1 MQEFFCPDPVALH
14 ARLRPDS
21 VACIELASNRRWN
34 YRELDADIQRAVA
47 LLRHQGIGAGE
58 RIAVLARN
66 SVYQI
71 ILQQAL
77 MRLGA
82 IFVPLNWR
90 LSEHELAH
98 LLEDCTP
105 TILYSDDRSLELPP
119 SCRNRS
125 FASFAFDIAAFDP
138 APRCLPQ
145 SSRNTCIILYTS
157 GTSGVPKGAL
167 LTAQFLLATALNFN
181 VLGEV
186 DTGCIFLCDT
196 PMFHV
201 IGIVAQIWPPL
212 LRGGTFIVS
221 PGFDAENT
229 NDRLGNPDFGV
240 THYFCVPQMA
250 EALRHTP
257 NFAPERWTKL
267 KALFTGGAPNPAAHI
282 RWWLDRGVRMVD
294 GYGMTE
300 TGTTLGMPLSP
311 DLLRSK
317 AGAAGV
323 PGPLTA
329 VRLVDEDDR
338 DVTDGT
344 PGEILVFGP
353 NVIGGY
359 WNRPEERKSCFTEDG
374 WIRTGDIGRRDEDGY
389 ITIVDRRKDMFISGG
404 ENVYPVEV
412 EAALSE
418 HTGVREVAVV
428 GIPDQRWGEV
438 GRAYVV
444 AVPGQDL
451 DSDQLAHHCQSL
463 IARYK
468 VPKEFR
474 FVDKLP
480 RTGSGKVIKHLLR
493 QEALEECRSVPSSDL
508 KQQRARSHDRV
519 GPQRPE

>member
-21 VACIELASNRRWN
+21 LACVDLASDCRWT
-34 YRELDADIQRAVA
+34 YRELDTDIQRAVA
-47 LLRHQGIGAGE
+47 LLHHEGIDKGD

-90 LSEHELAH
+90 LSQQELPH
-98 LLEDCTP
+98 LLKDCTP
-105 TILYSDDRSLELPP
+105 TILYTDDEVSDLPP
-119 SCRNRS
+119 GCRSHSLVS
-125 FASFAFDIAAFDP
+125 FASEFAALDP
-138 APRCLPQ
+138 APRCLPH
-145 SSRNTCIILYTS
+145 SSSDTCIILYTS
-157 GTSGVPKGAL
+157 GTSGMPKGAQ
-167 LTAQFLLATALNFN
+167 LTAQFLLATAMNFN

-201 IGIVAQIWPPL
+201 IGIVTQIWPPM

-221 PGFDAENT
+221 PGFDAEKT
-229 NDRLGNPDFGV
+229 NDRLSDPDFGV

-250 EALRHTP
+250 EALRQAP
-257 NFAPERWTKL
+257 NFEPEGWTKL

-282 RWWLDRGVRMVD
+282 RWWLERGVRMVD

-300 TGTTLGMPLSP
+300 TGTTLGMPLSR
-311 DLLRSK
+311 DLLYSK
-317 AGAAGV
+317 AGAAGL
-323 PGPLTA
+323 PGPLTT
-329 VRLVDEDDR
+329 VRLVDEDDQ
-338 DVTDGT
+338 DVPDGE
-344 PGEILVFGP
+344 PGEILVFGL
-353 NVIGGY
+353 NVIAGY
-359 WNRPEERKSCFTEDG
+359 WNLPEERKGSFTEDG

-404 ENVYPVEV
+404 ENVYPVEI
-412 EAALSE
+412 EAVLLE
-418 HTGVREVAVV
+418 HPAVREVAVIGV
-428 GIPDQRWGEV
+428 PDKRWGEV

-444 AVPGQDL
+444 AAPGQEL
-451 DSDQLAHHCQSL
+451 DQEELARHCQSF

-480 RTGSGKVIKHLLR
+480 RTGSGKVIKYVLR
-493 QEALEECRSVPSSDL
+493 KEALEV
-508 KQQRARSHDRV
+508 H
-519 GPQRPE
+519 

>member
-1 MQEFFCPDPVALH
+1 MQEFFCPDPAALH
-14 ARLRPDS
+14 VRLRPDS
-21 VACIELASNRRWN
+21 LACTDLASDRRWN

-47 LLRHQGIGAGE
+47 LLHHEGIGKGD

-90 LSEHELAH
+90 LSQQELAL

-105 TILYSDDRSLELPP
+105 AILYTDDEIPVLPP
-119 SCRNRS
+119 GCRSYSFSC
-125 FASFAFDIAAFDP
+125 FASEMSAFDP
-138 APRCLPQ
+138 APRCPLH
-145 SSRNTCIILYTS
+145 SGCDTCIILYTS

-167 LTAQFLLATALNFN
+167 LTARFLLATAVNFN

-221 PGFDAENT
+221 PGFDAEKT

-250 EALRHTP
+250 EALRQTP

-300 TGTTLGMPLSP
+300 TGTTLGMPLSR
-311 DLLRSK
+311 DLLRTK

-359 WNRPEERKSCFTEDG
+359 WNRPEERERSFTEDG

-418 HTGVREVAVV
+418 HPGVREVAVV
-428 GIPDQRWGEV
+428 GIPDERWGEV

-444 AVPGQDL
+444 AAPGQDR

-474 FVDKLP
+474 FVDELP
-480 RTGSGKVIKHLLR
+480 RTGSGKVIKHVLR
-493 QEALEECRSVPSSDL
+493 KEALEECRSKPGSDF
-508 KQQRARSHDRV
+508 RR
-519 GPQRPE
+519 